1 MNDSWNGE
9 VVSIHLIHAAGG
21 KATSVA
27 QAKALP
33 GKGLEG
39 DRYGAGVGSYSN
51 KPGPSRELTLI
62 EAEALEGLKRD
73 DGLDLAPGDSRRNV
87 VTRGVALNHL
97 VDREFFVGEV
107 RAKGIRL
114 CEPCARLA
122 ALTDPKAHPGLIHRG
137 GLRAQILTEG
147 VIRVG
152 DPLRPA

>member
-1 MNDSWNGE
+1 MSGE
-9 VVSIHLIHAAGG
+9 VVSIHLIPAAGG

-39 DRYGAGVGSYSN
+39 DRYGTGVGTYSN

-62 EAEALEGLKRD
+62 EAEALEGLKRE

-122 ALTDPKAHPGLIHRG
+122 ELTDPKAHPGLIHRG
-137 GLRAQILTEG
+137 GLRAQILTAG

>member
-1 MNDSWNGE
+1 MNTGA
-9 VVSIHLIHAAGG
+9 VVSIHLIPTAGG
-21 KATSVA
+21 RAAAVP
-27 QAKALP
+27 QARARP
-33 GKGLEG
+33 GRGLEG
-39 DRYGAGVGSYSN
+39 DRYGLGVGSYSN

-62 EAEALEGLKRD
+62 EIEALEGLKRD
-73 DGLDLAPGDSRRNV
+73 DGLELSGGDSRRNV

-107 RAKGIRL
+107 KAKGIRL

-122 ALTDPKAHPGLIHRG
+122 ELTDPKAHPGLIHRG

-152 DPLRPA
+152 DAVRPA

>member
-1 MNDSWNGE
+1 MNNGE
-9 VVSIHLIHAAGG
+9 VVSIHLCHAAGA
-21 KATSVA
+21 KATSVQ
-27 QAKALP
+27 QARALP

-39 DRYGAGVGSYSN
+39 DRYGLGTGSYSH

-62 EAEALEGLKRD
+62 EIEALEGLKRD

-122 ALTDPKAHPGLIHRG
+122 ELTDPKAHTGLIHRG
-137 GLRAQILTEG
+137 GLRAQILNEG
-147 VIRVG
+147 TIRVG
-152 DPLRPA
+152 DAVRPA

>member
-1 MNDSWNGE
+1 VTASWQGE
-9 VVSIHLIHAAGG
+9 VVSIHLIPAAGG
-21 KATSVA
+21 ASTSVP

-39 DRYGAGVGSYSN
+39 DRYGAGIGTYSN

-73 DGLDLAPGDSRRNV
+73 DGLDLAPGASRRNV

-114 CEPCARLA
+114 CEPCERLA
-122 ALTDPKAHPGLIHRG
+122 SLSDPKAHPGLIHRG
-137 GLRAQILTEG
+137 GLRAQILTGG
-147 VIRVG
+147 VIRAG
-152 DPLRPA
+152 DAIRPV